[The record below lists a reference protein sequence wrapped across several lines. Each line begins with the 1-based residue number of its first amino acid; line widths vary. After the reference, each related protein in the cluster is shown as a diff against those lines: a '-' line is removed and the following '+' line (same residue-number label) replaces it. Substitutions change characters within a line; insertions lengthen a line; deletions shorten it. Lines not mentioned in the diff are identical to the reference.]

1 MLTTPVISNLTL
13 HGLPQLIRRE
23 LGQRTLA
30 RAVRAA
36 GVDLEVIEGESCFI
50 PHAAAL
56 RLIDTA
62 ARAAGEANFGLL
74 MAPQM
79 DVANYGTYGQYVYA
93 ADTLGAAI
101 GRAIEALAYHSNGDT
116 MALATRGDEARFSY
130 GFALAGH
137 PGYGHVANVAAGA
150 LASVCR
156 HFLPGNWRPIRIELD
171 IPRPRHTA
179 PFEDMFHCPVV
190 FNALMMT
197 VVFDRDCLDTSGPAP
212 GAASI
217 ITIADVARDRRG
229 AAPRDTLGVISE
241 HIRLQVRGGSISIDS
256 TALAMGTSIRTLQ
269 RELNREGTDFR
280 SLANAARARRATE
293 LLRHTDV
300 SITRIAAELGYS
312 TPANFSR
319 AFRSATGL
327 NPSVL
332 RADERTLPVQ

>member
-79 DVANYGTYGQYVYA
+79 DVANYGTYGQYVYTA
-93 ADTLGAAI
+93 NTLGAAI

-156 HFLPGNWRPIRIELD
+156 HFLPGNWRPRSGSNSISLGRAT
-171 IPRPRHTA
+171 PPPSRTCSTA
-179 PFEDMFHCPVV
+179 PW
-190 FNALMMT
+190 
-197 VVFDRDCLDTSGPAP
+197 S
-212 GAASI
+212 
-217 ITIADVARDRRG
+217 
-229 AAPRDTLGVISE
+229 
-241 HIRLQVRGGSISIDS
+241 S
-256 TALAMGTSIRTLQ
+256 THR
-269 RELNREGTDFR
+269 
-280 SLANAARARRATE
+280 
-293 LLRHTDV
+293 
-300 SITRIAAELGYS
+300 
-312 TPANFSR
+312 
-319 AFRSATGL
+319 
-327 NPSVL
+327 
-332 RADERTLPVQ
+332 

>member
-256 TALAMGTSIRTLQ
+256 TALAMSTSIRTLQ

-293 LLRHTDV
+293 LLRHKDV